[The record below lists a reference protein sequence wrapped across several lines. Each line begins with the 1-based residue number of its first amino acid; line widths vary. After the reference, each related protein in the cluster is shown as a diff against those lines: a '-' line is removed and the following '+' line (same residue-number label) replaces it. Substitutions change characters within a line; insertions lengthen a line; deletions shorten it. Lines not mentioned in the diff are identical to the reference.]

1 MNEEDSTPVQDAID
15 ALESLLQRRGKF
27 ES

>member
-1 MNEEDSTPVQDAID
+1 MNEEDFTPIQDAID
-15 ALESLLQRRGKF
+15 ALERLLQRRGKS

>member
-1 MNEEDSTPVQDAID
+1 MNEEDSTPIQDAID
-15 ALESLLQRRGKF
+15 ALERLLQRRGRF

>member
-1 MNEEDSTPVQDAID
+1 MNEEDFTPVQDAID
-15 ALESLLQRRGKF
+15 ALERLLQRRGKL